1 MKDKMK
7 RKIMIIDDHPIIHD
21 GLRTLLSTEPDL
33 QVADSAMS
41 SSEAMKL
48 LARSVPDLA
57 IIDLSLGD
65 TDGTTL
71 IKQIHMDY
79 EQLPI
84 LVYTMSEER
93 LYAERVANAGAQGY
107 VMKTSSP
114 KELKK
119 AIRAVLDGKPFFN
132 PDILERI
139 RQKRSGAENN
149 TNSLLDVLSDREM
162 SIFNLLGQG
171 LNSAEIGARLNISPN
186 TVDTHRINMKN
197 KLALP
202 SGRALIELAHDVIR
216 NGMIMD

>member
-1 MKDKMK
+1 MK

-93 LYAERVANAGAQGY
+93 LYAERVANIGAGGY

-114 KELKK
+114 KELKR
-119 AIRAVLDGKPFFN
+119 AIRTVLDGKLFFN
-132 PDILERI
+132 PDILKRI
-139 RQKRSGAENN
+139 KQKNCGEKESNH
-149 TNSLLDVLSDREM
+149 SLLDILSDREM
-162 SIFNLLGQG
+162 GVFNLLGQG
-171 LNSAEIGARLNISPN
+171 LNSTEIASRLGISSN

-197 KLALP
+197 KLNLP
-202 SGRALIELAHDVIR
+202 SGRALIDLAYDVIR
-216 NGMIMD
+216 HGEGIE